1 MAAIA
6 GRFGD
11 GFNTQAMHPDL
22 AELGRVAREAHAA
35 SGRDPARFGL
45 SVFAG
50 LGPRWLRADAPER
63 VRLERV
69 GVDRLILLASPPYDL
84 GVVRARR

>member
-6 GRFGD
+6 GRHGD

-22 AELGRVAREAHAA
+22 PGLARVAREAHAA
-35 SGRDPARFGL
+35 AGRDVARFSV

-50 LGPRWLRADAPER
+50 LGERWLRPETPER
-63 VRLERV
+63 VRLDRV
-69 GVDRLILLASPPYDL
+69 GVDRLILLVQPPYDL
-84 GVVRARR
+84 RGLRPR

>member
-1 MAAIA
+1 MAGIA
-6 GRFGD
+6 GRHGD

-22 AELGRVAREAHAA
+22 AELARVAREAHAA
-35 SGRDPARFGL
+35 SGRDPARFSV

-50 LGPRWLRADAPER
+50 LSERWLRAGTPER
-63 VRLERV
+63 ARLERV

-84 GVVRARR
+84 GGIRLR